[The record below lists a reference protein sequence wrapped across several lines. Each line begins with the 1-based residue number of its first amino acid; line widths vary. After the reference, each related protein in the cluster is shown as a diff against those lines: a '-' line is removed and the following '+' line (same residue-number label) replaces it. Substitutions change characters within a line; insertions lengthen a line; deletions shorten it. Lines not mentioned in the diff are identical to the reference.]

1 MFENLSRRLEEAM
14 KKLRGEA
21 RLTEEN
27 IADSLRDV
35 RRALLEADVELDV
48 AKAFVARVKEK
59 ALGESVTLSVTP
71 GEHMIKVLHDA
82 LVETLGGQAGGQQ
95 PFAGSPCL
103 VMMVGL
109 QGSGKTTSAAKLAL
123 HFKEKRNRR
132 PMLVACDVYRPA
144 AVDQLVVLGKKIGV
158 PVHAEPGE
166 KDVVGIAKRGRQ
178 AARDQACDL
187 VIFDTAGRLHI
198 DDALMDELHR
208 LKKELQP
215 QEILFVAD
223 AMTGQEAVRV
233 AKTFHEKLDI
243 SGAILTKTDGD
254 ARGGAALSLREAT
267 GAKLLFV
274 GVGEGV
280 QAFET
285 FDPERMAGRILGM
298 GDVVGLVERAQE
310 RLDQDEVGRL
320 GKKMFSNKFDLEDM
334 LSQIRQVKKLGSIMD
349 IVGMIP
355 GGAKLKEK
363 AGEIDEKQ
371 LVHVEAILTSMTKQ
385 ERKNPKII
393 DGKRRSRIAKGSGT
407 DLQRVNQ
414 VLKQYDQM
422 KTMMAQ
428 FSKMGGKMK
437 QMQKLAGAAKAGGKG
452 FPGLPGGMGGFPG
465 MGR

>member
-59 ALGESVTLSVTP
+59 ALGASVTLSVTP

-82 LVETLGGQAGGQQ
+82 LVETLGGQENSGQQ
-95 PFAGSPCL
+95 PFAGAPCL
-103 VMMVGL
+103 TMMVGL

-198 DDALMDELHR
+198 DDALMDELQR

-215 QEILFVAD
+215 QEIVFVAD

-233 AKTFHEKLDI
+233 AKTFHERLSI

-274 GVGEGV
+274 GTGEGV
-280 QAFET
+280 QAFEA

-371 LVHVEAILTSMTKQ
+371 IVHVEAILTSMTRQ
-385 ERKNPKII
+385 ERRNPKII
-393 DGKRRSRIAKGSGT
+393 DGKRRARIAKGSGT

-437 QMQKLAGAAKAGGKG
+437 QMQKLMGKGGGKG
-452 FPGLPGGMGGFPG
+452 FPGMPGGMGGFPG